1 MSRVVASL
9 LRAITVLVGP
19 VLSRTATANGDARWI
34 AIRPGYIDRPVRHCR
49 QLIGYGAWP
58 TRPVTLVTAAIG
70 VVLGSLILMTSLTR
84 PAGAHD
90 AAGWIMREPR
100 YVDRGGVHCCGPAD
114 CHPISPADL
123 YEDQDGVAWGGQRL
137 KHGERGIYWVAE
149 PDPPAEMRPWVC
161 VRHGRLRCVFRRQPG
176 S

>member
-1 MSRVVASL
+1 MSRVVARL

-19 VLSRTATANGDARWI
+19 VLSRTVTAHGDARWI
-34 AIRPGYIDRPVRHCR
+34 AKHPGHVDRPGGYCWQR
-49 QLIGYGAWP
+49 LGYG
-58 TRPVTLVTAAIG
+58 TRPLRRVTLLTSAIG
-70 VVLGSLILMTSLTR
+70 AVLAALSLMLSLTR

-90 AAGWIMREPR
+90 EAGWIMREPR

-114 CHPISPADL
+114 CHPVAPAEL

-149 PDPPAEMRPWVC
+149 PDPPAGMRPWVC
-161 VRHGRLRCVFRRQPG
+161 VRHGKLRCVFRRQPG